1 MGLTNRFTDI
11 FNRPAPSLW
20 LYFFWLSACFFFM
33 PRLAFPQTVIS
44 FPADSASQPDK
55 ERQMVQIDKIFV
67 HGNKKTKEYVIRREV
82 SLEEGEVV
90 SLAELEDI
98 LKEDRQ
104 RIFNTRLFQKVE
116 TTAIPLSDN
125 LYDVLIE
132 VSERWYVVPV
142 PIFNLVDRNFND
154 WWENQERDLSRVN
167 LGAKFTHYNFRGRR
181 EKLSLVAQFG
191 YTRSMLAQYYV
202 PYIDKTRKNGMGIS
216 LQYATNNNIPLRT
229 TEHKRIFIDDEKP
242 LREVYGASL
251 NFTRRAS
258 FYNTHTASLSFFSN
272 YIADTVLALNPDYL
286 MTGNNMLR
294 YFSLSYNFRR
304 DLRDVFSYPL
314 RGFLINADVT
324 KRGLGIFNDL
334 NLFSVEATYN
344 HHVPL
349 NNKFFFS
356 NSFTGR
362 ISAPKAQPYHL
373 LTGMGYGGKYIRGY
387 ELYVIEGQHLLLNKT
402 ELKYEL
408 FKEDIALGGVMPLE
422 QFRHLPFAVYPKLY
436 LDAGYVFMPV
446 SYPSNELLVN
456 RPLWGGGAGLDVVSF
471 YDFVFRM
478 EYSFNSLGERG
489 FFLHFTAGI

>member
-1 MGLTNRFTDI
+1 M
-11 FNRPAPSLW
+11 PLW
-20 LYFFWLSACFFFM
+20 SFS
-33 PRLAFPQTVIS
+33 QTVIS
-44 FPADSASQPDK
+44 FPTDSVATPDK
-55 ERQMVQIDKIFV
+55 EKQMVQIDRIFI
-67 HGNKKTKEYVIRREV
+67 HGNKKTKEYVIRREI
-82 SLEEGEVV
+82 SLDEGEVV
-90 SLAELEDI
+90 SIAELESI

-191 YTRSMLAQYYV
+191 YTRSLLAQYYV

-216 LQYATNNNIPLRT
+216 LQYASNSNIPLQT
-229 TEHKRIFIDDEKP
+229 IEHKRIFIDDNKP
-242 LREVYGASL
+242 LREVYGAAL

-258 FYNTHTASLSFFSN
+258 FYNTHTATLSFFSN
-272 YIADTVLALNPDYL
+272 FIADTVLAKNTKYL
-286 MTGNNMLR
+286 LTGNNSMR
-294 YFSLSYNFRR
+294 YFALGYNFRR

-334 NLFSVEATYN
+334 NMFSVEATYN

-349 NNKFFFS
+349 SNKFFFS

-362 ISAPKAQPYHL
+362 ISTPQKQPYYL
-373 LTGMGYGGKYIRGY
+373 LTGMGYGGKLIRGF

-408 FKEDIALGGVMPLE
+408 LKEEIALGGVMPLE
-422 QFRHLPFAVYPKLY
+422 QFRHFPFAVYPKVF
-436 LDAGYVFMPV
+436 LDAGYVFMPIP
-446 SYPSNELLVN
+446 YPSNERLTN
-456 RPLWGGGAGLDVVSF
+456 RPLWGGGAGLDMVSF

-478 EYSFNSLGERG
+478 EYSFNSLGQQG